1 MKLIGFNLTKMNL
14 EKKSDNFKGMKIN
27 SGIDIL
33 EIKEVNS
40 PIFNSQDKILLIR
53 FNQYVNYDQDIA
65 NLSFYGNLIISTGQ
79 GQVKEILNKWED
91 KKLPEDFKLII
102 FNLIFKKIT
111 LKALQMEE
119 ELNLPPHIPFPSFKQ
134 SEKKK

>member
-1 MKLIGFNLTKMNL
+1 MRLIGFNLTKMNL
-14 EKKSDNFKGMKIN
+14 EKKSDNFKGIKIN
-27 SGIDIL
+27 TGIDLL

-40 PIFNSQDKILLIR
+40 TLFNSQEPILMIK
-53 FNQYVNYDQDIA
+53 FNQYVNYDKDVA
-65 NLSFYGNLIISTGQ
+65 SLSFYGNLIVSTDQ
-79 GQVKEILNKWED
+79 KQAREVFDKWKD
-91 KKLPEDFKLII
+91 KKLPEDFKLTI

-134 SEKKK
+134 NEKKK